1 MSRKTYCHFCA
12 APLTEKLHEGRSRL
26 FCLQCNQPIY
36 ENPIPASAAIV
47 FNTRG
52 EVLLVKR
59 NVEPQKGEWCLP
71 GGFVE
76 LKERPE
82 DCCLREL
89 EEETGLQGSIDRLV
103 GVCLSGSPIYTS
115 VIIIGY
121 IVNNIHGKLK
131 AGDDSDEACF
141 FKLHQRPPMAFRSHE
156 KILQDAL
163 NVHKSIPKVPPQ
175 KSILESLGA
184 YVITSGDHIRIAE
197 GAGLGG
203 AQILQYRDKKSS
215 RKEML
220 VIAHK
225 IREITRKYNI
235 LYVVNDYIDIALL
248 SGADGVHLGQD
259 DIAVSEARQMVP
271 EGFIICKST
280 HSLDQAIAAQKEG
293 ADYIGIGPV
302 YATPTKKH
310 YNPIGPVTVAK
321 VIKAVDLPVVAI
333 GGLNL
338 KNMAELRSMGVKN
351 IAMVRA
357 FQKNT
362 SGIVNQINQL
372 FHL

>member
-1 MSRKTYCHFCA
+1 
-12 APLTEKLHEGRSRL
+12 
-26 FCLQCNQPIY
+26 
-36 ENPIPASAAIV
+36 
-47 FNTRG
+47 
-52 EVLLVKR
+52 
-59 NVEPQKGEWCLP
+59 
-71 GGFVE
+71 
-76 LKERPE
+76 
-82 DCCLREL
+82 
-89 EEETGLQGSIDRLV
+89 
-103 GVCLSGSPIYTS
+103 
-115 VIIIGY
+115 
-121 IVNNIHGKLK
+121 
-131 AGDDSDEACF
+131 
-141 FKLHQRPPMAFRSHE
+141 
-156 KILQDAL
+156 
-163 NVHKSIPKVPPQ
+163 
-175 KSILESLGA
+175 
-184 YVITSGDHIRIAE
+184 
-197 GAGLGG
+197 
-203 AQILQYRDKKSS
+203 
-215 RKEML
+215 ML

-271 EGFIICKST
+271 EGFIIGKST

-338 KNMAELRSMGVKN
+338 KNMAELRSIGVKN

-362 SGIVNQINQL
+362 L
-372 FHL
+372 K